1 MGDALLA
8 RFGARLSATIA
19 GTGTAYRMGGDEFCL
34 LVHADGNEEEIVLNA
49 AAALSDAGGAFD
61 IGCSYGSVVM
71 PTETSIPSEA
81 LRLADQRMYGRK
93 AALASASRQST
104 DVLLQVLSERGD
116 RLAVHVG
123 DVASLAARTAERL
136 GLSDE
141 EIERTRLAA
150 ELHDIGKCAIPNA
163 VLEKP
168 GKLDA
173 GEWEFI
179 RGHTLI
185 GERIVVAAPSLAH
198 TADLVRSSHERLDG
212 SGYPDGLSGDQIPIG
227 ARIIAVC
234 DAYDEMTTARP
245 YHDATPSADALAEI
259 RRCSGAQFDPAAVRA
274 FCALVAED
282 ELTPAAAAML
292 SA

>member
-1 MGDALLA
+1 M
-8 RFGARLSATIA
+8 
-19 GTGTAYRMGGDEFCL
+19 
-34 LVHADGNEEEIVLNA
+34 LNA

-150 ELHDIGKCAIPNA
+150 ELTTSASA
-163 VLEKP
+163 
-168 GKLDA
+168 
-173 GEWEFI
+173 
-179 RGHTLI
+179 
-185 GERIVVAAPSLAH
+185 
-198 TADLVRSSHERLDG
+198 RS
-212 SGYPDGLSGDQIPIG
+212 P
-227 ARIIAVC
+227 
-234 DAYDEMTTARP
+234 T
-245 YHDATPSADALAEI
+245 
-259 RRCSGAQFDPAAVRA
+259 RCSRSRGSW
-274 FCALVAED
+274 
-282 ELTPAAAAML
+282 TPASGSSYAGTP
-292 SA
+292 